1 MMKKE
6 NKRTDPAFVG
16 VGEEFVPETNPES
29 ASDKTKG
36 SEKKGLIAG
45 IGVWYG
51 LVIFFCLIALSLFV
65 VMAFN
70 MIDRIAD
77 QHQTLTSSAESYNE
91 FEQKSFN
98 NQFESVDGEQTAA
111 KAKVMLTR
119 IAEHNRAA
127 QEKNLIKV
135 TFLSEA
141 ATADSASISSFAERL
156 EDDKVYLL
164 TLDYGENG
172 LVSAVFIKEFKN

>member
-1 MMKKE
+1 
-6 NKRTDPAFVG
+6 
-16 VGEEFVPETNPES
+16 
-29 ASDKTKG
+29 
-36 SEKKGLIAG
+36 
-45 IGVWYG
+45 
-51 LVIFFCLIALSLFV
+51 
-65 VMAFN
+65 
-70 MIDRIAD
+70 
-77 QHQTLTSSAESYNE
+77 
-91 FEQKSFN
+91 
-98 NQFESVDGEQTAA
+98 
-111 KAKVMLTR
+111 MLTR